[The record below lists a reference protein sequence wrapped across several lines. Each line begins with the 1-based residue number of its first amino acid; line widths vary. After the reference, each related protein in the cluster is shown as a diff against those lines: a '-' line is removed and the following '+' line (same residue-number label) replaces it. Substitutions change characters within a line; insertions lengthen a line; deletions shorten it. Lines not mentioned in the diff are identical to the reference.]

1 MQWRFINWHNGLRI
15 AMKLNKLIFASFA
28 IILLICT
35 ACSVQKTPPPGQQ
48 VPEIKPESTQPPPES
63 PPVVPPPR
71 VTAPDASQ
79 YSAQGL
85 ARIYPSQLH
94 GSKVA
99 SGEIYDI
106 YGMTAA
112 MADLPLYA
120 RVEVLN
126 PQTGRKAIVTVNDQ
140 LPDHNTLIQ
149 LSYLAANIL
158 GLQQG
163 SSQVVVRGLPPAR

>member
-1 MQWRFINWHNGLRI
+1 MQWLFINWRNGLKI
-15 AMKLNKLIFASFA
+15 AMKLNKLLFVL
-28 IILLICT
+28 ILLGFT
-35 ACSVQKTPPPGQQ
+35 ACSVQKTEPQGQA
-48 VPEIKPESTQPPPES
+48 EIKPKEVTPPSIEPSRPSES
-63 PPVVPPPR
+63 PAVVPPR

-94 GSKVA
+94 GSKVV

-120 RVEVLN
+120 RVEVFN
-126 PQTGRKAIVTVNDQ
+126 PQTGRKAIVTVNDR
-140 LPDHNTLIQ
+140 LSEGNNLIQ
-149 LSYLAANIL
+149 LSYLAADIL
-158 GLQQG
+158 GLQQNNTP
-163 SSQVVVRGLPPAR
+163 VIIRGLPAQ

>member
-1 MQWRFINWHNGLRI
+1 MQWLFINWRNGLKI
-15 AMKLNKLIFASFA
+15 AMKLNKLLFTL
-28 IILLICT
+28 ILLGLT
-35 ACSVQKTPPPGQQ
+35 ACSVQKTEPQGQ
-48 VPEIKPESTQPPPES
+48 VEIKPSNTTPPLTEPSES
-63 PPVVPPPR
+63 PTVTVVPPR

-94 GSKVA
+94 GSKVV

-120 RVEVLN
+120 RVEVFN
-126 PQTGRKAIVTVNDQ
+126 PQTGRKAIVTVNDR
-140 LPDHNTLIQ
+140 LSDGNNLIQ
-149 LSYLAANIL
+149 LSYLAADIL
-158 GLQQG
+158 GLQQNNTP
-163 SSQVVVRGLPPAR
+163 VIVRGLPAR

>member
-15 AMKLNKLIFASFA
+15 AMKLNKLLFTL
-28 IILLICT
+28 ILLGLT
-35 ACSVQKTPPPGQQ
+35 ACSVQKTEPQGQ
-48 VPEIKPESTQPPPES
+48 VEIKPGDTTPPPTEPIES
-63 PPVVPPPR
+63 PSVVPPR

-94 GSKVA
+94 GSKVV

-120 RVEVLN
+120 RVEVFN
-126 PQTGRKAIVTVNDQ
+126 PQTGRKAIVTVNDR
-140 LPDHNTLIQ
+140 LSEGNNLIQ
-149 LSYLAANIL
+149 LSYLAADIL
-158 GLQQG
+158 GLQQNN
-163 SSQVVVRGLPPAR
+163 SPVMVRGLPAR